1 MNLQSALHA
10 PSTPIVSEVTGERC
24 AKFWK
29 EVSAVKC
36 PGSHL
41 KRVVFHKFRGNQNE
55 FEFLKFIARDEQVLE
70 SLLIVPLQG
79 SFASVIN
86 DMINKRFRAWASQ
99 VLLVPPKV
107 DIAWNLQKATD
118 LSIDDPFYC

>member
-1 MNLQSALHA
+1 MNLQSSLHA
-10 PSTPIVSEVTGERC
+10 PSTPTVSEATGERC

-29 EVSAVKC
+29 EISVVKC